1 MLIRVL
7 FLFNSPG
14 RVPSMRTERPPR
26 EALGTAFRGRKS
38 GLHCQSH
45 LLSFSQSVCAM
56 SKSFQHQKP
65 PSRVDLTLDVD
76 TGDAS
81 EEVELPLRLLVMSDL
96 TGKKEDTPIDEREI
110 VNITDSNFEE
120 VMESYD
126 LGLEYTVPD
135 ELTGDGQ
142 LKVDLDFEN
151 LDSFEPE
158 AVAQQVPE
166 LSRLLAARNLLKD
179 LRNRL
184 ISMGEFREQLE
195 SIMSDEAAKEELLQE
210 LEEIVPED
218 EAAGEEAEDA
228 AE

>member
-1 MLIRVL
+1 
-7 FLFNSPG
+7 
-14 RVPSMRTERPPR
+14 
-26 EALGTAFRGRKS
+26 
-38 GLHCQSH
+38 
-45 LLSFSQSVCAM
+45 M

-126 LGLEYTVPD
+126 LSLDYTVPD
-135 ELTGDGQ
+135 KLTGDGQ
-142 LKVDLDFEN
+142 LKVNLDFEN

-195 SIMSDEAAKEELLQE
+195 AIISDEAAKEELLQE
-210 LEEIVPED
+210 LEEIVPE
-218 EAAGEEAEDA
+218 EENAGAETEESAE
-228 AE
+228 

>member
-1 MLIRVL
+1 
-7 FLFNSPG
+7 
-14 RVPSMRTERPPR
+14 
-26 EALGTAFRGRKS
+26 
-38 GLHCQSH
+38 
-45 LLSFSQSVCAM
+45 M

>member
-1 MLIRVL
+1 
-7 FLFNSPG
+7 
-14 RVPSMRTERPPR
+14 
-26 EALGTAFRGRKS
+26 
-38 GLHCQSH
+38 
-45 LLSFSQSVCAM
+45 M

-65 PSRVDLTLDVD
+65 PSRVDLTLDVA

-96 TGKKEDTPIDEREI
+96 TGKKEDTAIDEREI
-110 VNITDSNFEE
+110 VSITSSNFEE

-135 ELTGDGQ
+135 KLTGEGEM
-142 LKVDLDFEN
+142 KVELDFDN

-158 AVAQQVPE
+158 EVAQQVPE

-184 ISMGEFREQLE
+184 ISMGEFREKLE
-195 SIMSDEAAKEELLQE
+195 EIISDEESKQELLQE
-210 LEEIVPED
+210 LQDIVPE
-218 EAAGEEAEDA
+218 EAEETES
-228 AE
+228 AEEE

>member
-1 MLIRVL
+1 
-7 FLFNSPG
+7 
-14 RVPSMRTERPPR
+14 
-26 EALGTAFRGRKS
+26 
-38 GLHCQSH
+38 
-45 LLSFSQSVCAM
+45 M

-65 PSRVDLTLDVD
+65 PSRVDLTLDVA

-96 TGKKEDTPIDEREI
+96 TGQKEDVPIDEREI
-110 VNITDSNFEE
+110 VSITSNNFEE

-135 ELTGDGQ
+135 KLTGEGEM
-142 LKVDLDFEN
+142 KVELDFDN

-158 AVAQQVPE
+158 EVAQQVPE

-184 ISMGEFREQLE
+184 ISMGEFREKLE
-195 SIMSDEAAKEELLQE
+195 EIISDEESKQELLQE
-210 LEEIVPED
+210 LQDIVPE
-218 EAAGEEAEDA
+218 EAEETESA
-228 AE
+228 KEE